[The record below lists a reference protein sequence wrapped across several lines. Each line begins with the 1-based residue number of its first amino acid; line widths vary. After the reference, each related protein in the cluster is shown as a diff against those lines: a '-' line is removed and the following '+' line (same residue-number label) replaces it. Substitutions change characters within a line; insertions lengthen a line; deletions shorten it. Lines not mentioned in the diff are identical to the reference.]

1 MFNHKL
7 ILLILIISVTA
18 CEDKVSE
25 SSTGPAPDETIIT
38 PISDDKCD
46 NVIDYD
52 GISQVDDVT
61 DSSVKIS
68 WNKDSTGMGYGLFK
82 SVDGK
87 LKLIKKFTNINKS
100 SVVVNKLT
108 PETNY
113 RFLLRT
119 ISENGHFDCNQ
130 NFKDVTTI
138 EKQTFISCQEIHEH
152 YLGAK
157 PSGVYEIDT
166 DLSGTKAPFEV
177 YCDMENN
184 DGGWT
189 RVFNHNTVA
198 GLFANDQEA
207 KETNITDVTNDKY
220 SILSKLEE
228 FKKSGKYEF
237 WIYYPEHDGVD
248 GGNIWSQTS
257 NPVTDAIAGYVA
269 IRETYNGKYW
279 GGLEKS
285 SYSGTLID
293 GSVNHG
299 NWYYAIGSNQYW
311 PNGTTIPGPIS
322 AGINEVQLFVR

>member
-68 WNKDSTGMGYGLFK
+68 WKKDSTGMGYGLFK

-113 RFLLRT
+113 RFLVRT
-119 ISENGHFDCNQ
+119 ISENGHF
-130 NFKDVTTI
+130 

-166 DLSGTKAPFEV
+166 DLTGPKASFEV

-184 DGGWT
+184 SGGWT

-198 GLFANDQEA
+198 GLFLNDQEA

-257 NPVTDAIAGYVA
+257 NPVTDAITGYVA

-293 GSVNHG
+293 GSVGHG
-299 NWYYAIGSNQYW
+299 WWYYAIGSNKYW